1 LSVQIL
7 GLREWFD
14 ERDQK
19 FKKKEV
25 FFSNQWRAPSVELLF
40 RDLDTYIDKIPQ
52 AERFNLYY
60 TVSECFEEKGRKL
73 KAQRDIPFDIDDI
86 DVNKID
92 DTINAV
98 LHVLKVPRGE
108 IGIVFSGNGLQFIVG
123 TSSAITDDGYFETN
137 RDHYRAICDRIN
149 LELNHRKL
157 PGVADPSVWS
167 AARLMRLP
175 KTLNKKPNKPE
186 REAKLLNALINRLDF
201 KLATVSMLPVVSK
214 DDYVSQVVLDKYP
227 PPDTA
232 QILTDCEF
240 LKRAKNDPKTLPEPE
255 WYAMLSITA
264 KLKDGVKI
272 SHEYSKGHPGY
283 SREETD
289 LKISQAMKSSGPRT
303 CKNINNL
310 WGKCQTCKHF
320 NTPLT
325 SPIMIRG
332 PNYIK
337 TAANGFHEIKHDANG
352 NPKPGKPNFE
362 DLRRFFEQKNPYISM
377 SGSEILYTFNGTHWV
392 VYDETQA
399 KSFAHGHFNPKS
411 TNIMRAEFLG
421 VLRATNVRTKDWFNE
436 SIEKKMNF
444 KNGILDLKTME
455 ILPHSKEFGFR
466 YVLPYN
472 YEPEALAPRF
482 AQFLQ
487 EITCNRQELIDVI
500 LEYAGYSFS
509 NDNCWTQKALLLV
522 GEGANGKST
531 LLDLFKRLAG
541 EDNYSSLTL
550 SDLKN
555 DANRFQLEGKLFNLA
570 EETATSALLDS
581 SLFKNLVTGGET
593 MVKMLYHQP
602 FRISNRTKLLFAC
615 NELPRSKDTTA
626 ALFRRILIVPFDAT
640 FTEETRDTQIHQKLF
655 SELPGIFNYII
666 KGYQRLIKQQKFSQ
680 SNIVDAQLAA
690 YQRSVDPITIFA
702 DEAVEILEMDKL
714 VNQAVFTSFK
724 EFYNC
729 YKSFVEERSEDVV
742 TQDFFV
748 KRFTKL
754 IPKSDERL
762 GRKRDGEKQ
771 NRGLRGVRVI
781 QTTDF

>member
-1 LSVQIL
+1 MSVQIL

-40 RDLDTYIDKIPQ
+40 RDLDTYIEKIPQ

-92 DTINAV
+92 DTILAV

-123 TSSAITDDGYFETN
+123 TSSAITDDGYFDSN
-137 RDHYRAICDRIN
+137 REHYRAICDRIN
-149 LELNHRKL
+149 VELGRRSL

-232 QILTDCEF
+232 TILTDCEF

-264 KLKDGVKI
+264 KLKDGAKI

-337 TAANGFHEIKHDANG
+337 TQMNGFHEIKHDANG
-352 NPKPGKPNFE
+352 HPKPGKPNYE
-362 DLRRFFEQKNPYISM
+362 DLRRFFEQKTPYLAM
-377 SGSEILYTFNGTHWV
+377 SESEIVYTYTGTHWKV
-392 VYDETQA
+392 EPDNA
-399 KSFAHGHFNPKS
+399 LKAFAQDHFKPTASNV
-411 TNIMRAEFLG
+411 MRAEFLG
-421 VLRATNVRTKDWFNE
+421 IMRASNVKSKDWFDE
-436 SIEKKMNF
+436 STEGKMNF
-444 KNGILDLKTME
+444 KNGILNLHTME
-455 ILPHSKEFGFR
+455 LVPHSKEFGFR
-466 YVLPYN
+466 YVLPYE
-472 YEPEALAPRF
+472 YDAKAEAPRF

-509 NDNCWTQKALLLV
+509 NDNCWAQKALLLV

-531 LLDLFKRLAG
+531 LLDVFKKLAG

-555 DANRFQLEGKLFNLA
+555 EANRFQLEGKLFNLA

-602 FRISNRTKLLFAC
+602 FRVCNRTKLLFAC
-615 NELPRSKDTTA
+615 NELPRSKDTTT

-640 FTEETRDTQIHQKLF
+640 FTEETRDTDIHQKLL

-666 KGYQRLIKQQKFSQ
+666 KGYQRLIKQKTFSG
-680 SNIVDAQLAA
+680 SAVMDAQMQS
-690 YQRSVDPITIFA
+690 YREFVDPISLFTQEYV
-702 DEAVEILEMDKL
+702 DILEMDTLQNKT
-714 VNQAVFTSFK
+714 AFTTYK
-724 EFYNC
+724 EIYHA
-729 YKSFVEERSEDVV
+729 YRDFVEDRSEDVV
-742 TQDFFV
+742 PHPIFV
-748 KRFTKL
+748 RNFIKL
-754 IPKSDERL
+754 IPNIDKRT
-762 GRKRDGEKQ
+762 GRKREGEKQ
-771 NRGLRGVRVI
+771 NRGLKGVRLV